1 MKWNDLPVMAPR
13 RAQGTRVVRVP
24 GFLSPAA
31 ARRLRRRLRA
41 GARPSTAESDDG
53 PISHRR
59 APQILKKFS
68 IPLLNLFFNSREQ
81 AV

>member
-31 ARRLRRRLRA
+31 AR
-41 GARPSTAESDDG
+41 EDG
-53 PISHRR
+53 
-59 APQILKKFS
+59 LG
-68 IPLLNLFFNSREQ
+68 SR
-81 AV
+81 VL